1 MSGAATPLMQQYRE
15 IKARHQ
21 DAILFF
27 RMGDFYEM
35 FYDDAEVASR
45 VLGLTLTARNNGGAS
60 EVPLAGIPVKAA
72 AEYLRRLVGHGHRV
86 AVCEQVED
94 PKLAKGIVRREV
106 VETITP
112 GAVFADDMLDGA
124 RANYVCA
131 VATGRD
137 TARDG
142 DRNTIGVA
150 AADLSTGELRLALV
164 SLNDA
169 PALLAR
175 LAPRELLLVRGAD
188 DSMTTMVTQAA
199 DGALVTERDG
209 WEFDAQLAADDL
221 TRQFDVRGLDGFGLG
236 SGDGAAIGAAGVLL
250 RYLRELQPGGLP
262 HLARPI
268 VERPGGVMPLDDMT
282 RRNLELV
289 ESLRGGEIAG
299 TLLSVLDRTVTP
311 MGQRLLRQW
320 LLAPLLERHAIEQ
333 RLDAVTVLVRDAI
346 GRSALREALDGVRD
360 VERLASKAAA
370 GRATPRELRA
380 LGDSLS
386 RLPIV
391 SRAARAVLDH
401 ASQGNANGG
410 LLGAMLTDWDDGADC
425 AERVTRMLVE
435 RPPLAIGEE
444 DTIAPG
450 VDVELDELRALRDGG
465 KDAIAHIQNDE
476 RARTGI
482 TSLKVGFNRVFG
494 YYLEISNA
502 NKHLVPDDYQR
513 RQTLTGAERYVTP
526 ALKEYEEKVLT
537 AGERIESREREL
549 FDALR
554 REAGAAIRRWQDV
567 ARRVA
572 TLDVLGAFAEV
583 AEREHYVRPELHDGY
598 DMEIVGGRHPV
609 VERMMAREKFIP
621 NDLLLT
627 SDAQLIVLTGPNMAG
642 KSTILRQIGLIQLL
656 AQVGAYVPARR
667 ASLPVADRLFT
678 RVGASDNLVR
688 GQSTFM
694 VEMSETSAILHTATK
709 KSLVLLDEIGRGTS
723 TYDGVSIAW
732 SVSEHLH
739 DAIGCKTVFA
749 THYHELTQ
757 LANELPGVRNFT
769 VAVREVGDQ
778 VLFLHTLIP
787 GGADRSYGIEVG
799 RLAGL
804 PAPVIARAKEV
815 LALLEGEGAQ
825 MAARLT
831 AEGFIAPKSATRRGP
846 RMKPSP
852 SAPMTQLG
860 FFGDAASAPAAI
872 DPAHAQLADAVSA
885 LEPDE
890 MTPMQA
896 LTALAALKKS
906 LASS

>member
-1 MSGAATPLMQQYRE
+1 MSGAVTPLMQQYRE

-35 FYDDAEVASR
+35 FYDDAEKASR
-45 VLGLTLTARNNGGAS
+45 VLGLTLTSRNNGGAS

-72 AEYLRRLVGHGHRV
+72 AEYLRRLVGQGHRV

-131 VATGRD
+131 VATGRE
-137 TARDG
+137 TSRDG
-142 DRNTIGVA
+142 DRGQIGIA
-150 AADLSTGELRLALV
+150 AADLSTGELRFALASV
-164 SLNDA
+164 MDA

-175 LAPRELLLVRGAD
+175 LAPRELLLVRGTD
-188 DSMTTMVTQAA
+188 DAMRALVDSACE
-199 DGALVTERDG
+199 GALVSERDG
-209 WEFDAQLAADDL
+209 WEFDSQLAADEL
-221 TRQFDVRGLDGFGLG
+221 ARQFDVRGLDGFGLG
-236 SGDGAAIGAAGVLL
+236 ASDGAAIGAAGALL

-268 VERPGGVMPLDDMT
+268 VERPGGVMPLDEMT

-289 ESLRGGEIAG
+289 ESLRGGELAG

-320 LLAPLLERHAIEQ
+320 LLAPLLERSAIEQ
-333 RLDAVTVLVRDAI
+333 RLDAVTVLVRDAV
-346 GRSALREALDGVRD
+346 GRASLRDALDGVRD

-380 LGDSLS
+380 LGDSLA
-386 RLPIV
+386 RLPNV
-391 SRAARAVLDH
+391 AKAARAVLDH
-401 ASQGNANGG
+401 AAQGNASGG
-410 LLGAMLTDWDDGADC
+410 ALGALLSDWDDGADC
-425 AERVTRMLVE
+425 AARITQTLVG

-450 VDVELDELRALRDGG
+450 VNAELDALRALRDGG
-465 KDAIAHIQNDE
+465 KDAIAQIQNDE

-482 TSLKVGFNRVFG
+482 HSLKVGFNRVFG
-494 YYLEISNA
+494 YYLEISNS

-537 AGERIESREREL
+537 AGERIESHEREL
-549 FDALR
+549 FEALR
-554 REAGAAIRRWQDV
+554 REAGAAIGRWQAV

-572 TLDVLGAFAEV
+572 TIDVLGAFAEV
-583 AEREHYVRPELHDGY
+583 AEREQYARPELHDGY
-598 DMEIVGGRHPV
+598 DLEIVGGRHPV

-627 SDAQLIVLTGPNMAG
+627 EDAQLIVLTGPNMAG

-656 AQVGAYVPARR
+656 AQVGTYVPARR
-667 ASLPVADRLFT
+667 AKLPIIDRLFT

-709 KSLVLLDEIGRGTS
+709 HSLVLLDEIGRGTS

-778 VLFLHTLIP
+778 ILFLHTLIP

-815 LALLEGEGAQ
+815 LSLLEGEGAQ

-831 AEGFIAPKSATRRGP
+831 AEGFVAPKSATRRGP
-846 RMKPSP
+846 RMKLSP
-852 SAPMTQLG
+852 SAPMAQLG
-860 FFGDAASAPAAI
+860 FFGEIAPPANAA
-872 DPAHAQLADAVSA
+872 DPSHTQLADAVSA
-885 LEPDE
+885 LEPDN
-890 MTPMQA
+890 MTPMEA
-896 LTALAALKKS
+896 LTTLAALKKT
-906 LASS
+906 LAPS